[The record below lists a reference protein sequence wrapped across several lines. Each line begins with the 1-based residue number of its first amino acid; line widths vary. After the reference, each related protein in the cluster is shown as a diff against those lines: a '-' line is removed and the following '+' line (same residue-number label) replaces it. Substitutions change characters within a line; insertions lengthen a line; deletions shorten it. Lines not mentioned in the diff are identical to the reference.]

1 MAAQLKEIVDR
12 LNAEPFSYGL
22 SLVGFD
28 EMEPFEL
35 METLKKVL
43 VHLDSKH
50 DVDLR
55 EEKPEAM
62 YQRIAE
68 FLHILGYQCPF
79 DTEFQQGL
87 ISGDKNTVHPILFWL
102 LSNLEPLRK
111 RAYLAKFCMNLEVP
125 EEFLREEKVFEVFQ
139 SYKELQSQFKATH
152 AHVEQERQG
161 RLNPE
166 DLQREV
172 AQLDSEREQL
182 AQKIQHLRQKS
193 EKDEGF
199 QALLQVT
206 SMLRKEQEEEARLH
220 EKLAEQRFA
229 LEQTEQTY
237 IERSARLREMRE
249 AQHQD
254 GETNA
259 EAMLKVLRNEVHKG
273 RDALMRVRRET
284 EDKLDRL
291 REIDSALSETAQVSK
306 SDLDNLE
313 MEINGMQ
320 NKVQDLEQKI
330 EEHNQDPRLAVYRQ
344 QANLVAKKKEERLKE
359 KRQIEE
365 ERDGLSKDLS
375 TKEREYEQMK
385 GHKFM
390 KRDEFKKY
398 AESLREKSGKFKRLK
413 TELSELRHEVAVL
426 LRTEQL
432 LQAKDPTPVGLR
444 ETEAKLEKA
453 SVEKSQVDK
462 AKGKTLDE
470 ISGIVSKINQQ
481 LKEKKNKLA
490 PQIKA
495 LRSVRQNFQQVEV
508 KYLEK
513 KGAWDQAKSQV
524 DGDLSKVAGEVKQLE
539 SDVLEA
545 EQCYHDLNMQL
556 SLYESKLQRAHRESR
571 CIRKEEKHS
580 QQFATLSDQY
590 LSEIKRLDEQCVE
603 LRRDQKVVKD
613 THEEKLKQKK
623 AFMQLEKL
631 LTVKL
636 KVARQEQQNLV
647 DGKYGGMTTGA
658 VMEER
663 TAGVERLVMIDG
675 AGWDGA

>member
-1 MAAQLKEIVDR
+1 MAVQLKEIVDR
-12 LNAEPFSYGL
+12 LNAEPFSCGL

-28 EMEPFEL
+28 EMEPYEL
-35 METLKKVL
+35 MDTLKKVL
-43 VHLDSKH
+43 TYLDSKH

-68 FLHILGYQCPF
+68 FLHILGYLCPF

-102 LSNLEPLRK
+102 LSNLEPLKK

-125 EEFLREEKVFEVFQ
+125 EEFLREEKVFEVYQ
-139 SYKELQSQFKATH
+139 QYKEYQSQFKATH

-193 EKDEGF
+193 EKDEGL
-199 QALLQVT
+199 QQLLQVT

-249 AQHQD
+249 AQQQD
-254 GETNA
+254 GEGNA
-259 EAMLKVLRNEVHKG
+259 EAMLKVLRSEVQKG

-284 EDKLDRL
+284 EEKLERL
-291 REIDSALSETAQVSK
+291 REIDSALSEPPVSK
-306 SDLDNLE
+306 SDIDNLE
-313 MEINGMQ
+313 SEITAMQ
-320 NKVQDLEQKI
+320 SKVQDLEQKI

-344 QANLVAKKKEERLKE
+344 QANLVAKKKEGVLKE
-359 KRQIEE
+359 KKHIEE
-365 ERDGLSKDLS
+365 ERDALSKDLS
-375 TKEREYEQMK
+375 SKEREYEQMK

-390 KRDEFKKY
+390 KRDEFKRY

-432 LQAKDPTPVGLR
+432 LQAKDPTPAGLR

-470 ISGIVSKINQQ
+470 ISAIVQKINQQ

-524 DGDLSKVAGEVKQLE
+524 DADLSKVASEVKQLE

-545 EQCYHDLNMQL
+545 EQNYHDLNMQL
-556 SLYESKLQRAHRESR
+556 TLYESKLQRAHREAR
-571 CIRKEEKHS
+571 CVRKEERHS
-580 QQFATLSDQY
+580 KDFATLSDQY
-590 LSEIKRLDEQCVE
+590 STEIKRLDEQCVE
-603 LRRDQKVVKD
+603 LRKDQKVVKD

-623 AFMQLEKL
+623 AFISLERL

-647 DGKYGGMTTGA
+647 DGKYGGMSTGA

-675 AGWDGA
+675 NNWDGA